1 MARIKIIAENQVTF
15 REKTLPSLK
24 CKLKCFHCH
33 PRLNVHVVADLCQKT
48 PKFFNFIK
56 MNEWIFRQKKM
67 LQILDLKAFSAF
79 VKPTKGIQSGFVCVI
94 IYVVLF
100 QTKSLKSI
108 CKVVLGDLSI
118 IIRIRKLL
126 LYLQLNFDFVK

>member
-1 MARIKIIAENQVTF
+1 MVRIKIIAENQVTF

-56 MNEWIFRQKKM
+56 MDEWIFRQKNTNAANIGFEGLFRFCETNKRDTVGIC
-67 LQILDLKAFSAF
+67 LCNNLCGTFSD
-79 VKPTKGIQSGFVCVI
+79 
-94 IYVVLF
+94 
-100 QTKSLKSI
+100 
-108 CKVVLGDLSI
+108 KVPQ
-118 IIRIRKLL
+118 K
-126 LYLQLNFDFVK
+126 YLQSCIGRFIHYYPDSEIASVLTVEF